1 MVKNLGYGTG
11 RRKTAVARVYL
22 REGNGS
28 VTING
33 KGPSE
38 YFPFELL
45 VKSLLAP
52 LELTSSKDKFD
63 VLIKVRGGGPAGQ
76 ADACRHGLAR
86 ALVAADPANRPPLRA
101 SGLLTRD
108 PRAVE
113 RKKYGHA
120 GARRRFQFSKR

>member
-22 REGNGS
+22 REGSGAIT
-28 VTING
+28 VNG
-33 KGPSE
+33 KSPQE
-38 YFPFELL
+38 YFPYEQL
-45 VKSLLAP
+45 VKNLLTP
-52 LELTSSKDKFD
+52 LELTSSKEKFD
-63 VLIKVRGGGPAGQ
+63 VLIHVRGGGPAGQ

-86 ALVAADPANRPPLRA
+86 ALVAADPANRPSLRA
-101 SGLLTRD
+101 SGMLTRD

-113 RKKYGHA
+113 RKKYGKA

>member
-1 MVKNLGYGTG
+1 LVKNLGYGTG

-22 REGNGS
+22 REGNGAIK
-28 VTING
+28 VNG
-33 KGPSE
+33 KSLQE

-45 VKSLLAP
+45 VKRLLGP
-52 LELTSSKDKFD
+52 LDLTSSKEKLD
-63 VLIKVRGGGPAGQ
+63 VLIQVRGGGPAGQ

-86 ALVAADPANRPPLRA
+86 ALVAADPSNRPPLRA
-101 SGLLTRD
+101 SGMLTRD

-113 RKKYGHA
+113 RKKYGQA